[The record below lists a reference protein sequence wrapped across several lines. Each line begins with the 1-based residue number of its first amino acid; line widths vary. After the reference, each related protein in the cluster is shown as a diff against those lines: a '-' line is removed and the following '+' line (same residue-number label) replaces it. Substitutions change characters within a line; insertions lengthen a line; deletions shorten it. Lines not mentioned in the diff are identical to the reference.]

1 MIIGTLLFSALFYV
15 FGDHM
20 IMGLLALFF
29 FNMTMPVTLYLL
41 AEQMQELPGFAF
53 GILTFGL
60 FVGYLPV
67 LYGFIGKP
75 HPFPLGSVISLLSM
89 FLLLLY
95 VRIREDE

>member
-1 MIIGTLLFSALFYV
+1 MIVMTLLLSALFYA

-20 IMGLLALFF
+20 ISGLLALFF

-41 AEQMQELPGFAF
+41 AQQMKEMPGFAF

-60 FVGYLPV
+60 FIGYLPI
-67 LYGFIGKP
+67 LYGCIGKEA
-75 HPFPLGSVISLLSM
+75 PFPLGTIVSLASL